1 MREFGGFMTYMENFL
16 AILGNHFW
24 WIVIAGIELLAA
36 VILFSSHAEKS
47 TKEKS
52 LSYRAQK
59 VYF

>member
-1 MREFGGFMTYMENFL
+1 MTYMENFL

-24 WIVIAGIELLAA
+24 LIVIAGIELLAA

-47 TKEKS
+47 AKEKS
-52 LSYRAQK
+52 LSYRARK